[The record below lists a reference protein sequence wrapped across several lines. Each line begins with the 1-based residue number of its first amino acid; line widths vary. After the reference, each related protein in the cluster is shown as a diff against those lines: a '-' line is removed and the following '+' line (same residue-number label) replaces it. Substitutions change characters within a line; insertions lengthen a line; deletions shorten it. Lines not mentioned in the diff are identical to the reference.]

1 MHVNCES
8 SYCSRFIPDHSTA
21 SKPLHRLTRSD
32 TDWQLTSEQEH
43 AFETF
48 KSYNPNEEIKVVVNV
63 SPVGL
68 RAILTKE
75 DKVVAFASRSLS
87 VLDRERGFSNPLGV
101 LTF

>member
-1 MHVNCES
+1 MYVNCES

-87 VLDRERGFSNPLGV
+87 VLDRERL
-101 LTF
+101 